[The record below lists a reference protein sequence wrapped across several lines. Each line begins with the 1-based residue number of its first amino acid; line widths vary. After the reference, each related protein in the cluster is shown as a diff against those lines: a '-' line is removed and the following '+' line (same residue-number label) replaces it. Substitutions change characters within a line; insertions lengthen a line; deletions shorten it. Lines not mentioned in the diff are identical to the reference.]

1 MEAELV
7 SIAGVYRT
15 FEDGFPKGLAQKAVQ
30 VRLKNDTLEVVAVER
45 HARA

>member
-15 FEDGFPKGLAQKAVQ
+15 IEQALPDSIQGKPTQIYLENE
-30 VRLKNDTLEVVAVER
+30 RLVMTALGE
-45 HARA
+45 